1 MERCIFYK
9 ADSCEFLLAGFLP
22 LSGIWCSPPVSGTRP
37 PPCGDFSLTMIA
49 QHLAVLFG
57 GYQSS
62 LYRTSNYV
70 YMLDVRGMVSSG
82 YDFLVWLGLWIMEE
96 IAGLCCF
103 PIPFPPVLHG
113 FRLFFHCSPIDPEL
127 SDFFFEHFVATP
139 LKGLCV
145 LPKKG
150 SVKLWLHVA

>member
-1 MERCIFYK
+1 MTCTHK
-9 ADSCEFLLAGFLP
+9 ADSCVFFLLAFSPSQGH
-22 LSGIWCSPPVSGTRP
+22 GSPPQPVGLDP
-37 PPCGDFSLTMIA
+37 PPRAGFSLTMIA

-96 IAGLCCF
+96 IAGPCCF
-103 PIPFPPVLHG
+103 GIPFPPVLHG
-113 FRLFFHCSPIDPEL
+113 FR
-127 SDFFFEHFVATP
+127 
-139 LKGLCV
+139 
-145 LPKKG
+145 
-150 SVKLWLHVA
+150 